1 MKSFLQRSLRL
12 RRVVHWSVRLESFG
26 ETRGMNPSYLPQER
40 RVVLRRVLI
49 LVFYVYVYFVKA
61 PYVLVCMLQVIRRGH
76 RECERG
82 VKVKCKGQG
91 PGVSSCLLALCGNSY
106 LHCHWILM
114 AGV

>member
-1 MKSFLQRSLRL
+1 M
-12 RRVVHWSVRLESFG
+12 RLESFG

-91 PGVSSCLLALCGNSY
+91 QGGFFLFVGSLRKFVLTLPLDLDGRGLS
-106 LHCHWILM
+106 
-114 AGV
+114 